1 MLVGLGGNNGSTFV
15 AGILANKR
23 RLSWETRSGTV
34 TANFYGSL
42 TQSGTVHMGY
52 RFDEKSNQ
60 LNDEFIPIKDLLP
73 MVNPIDFEIS
83 GWDISK
89 ANMYESCKRAK
100 VLEPDLIN

>member
-1 MLVGLGGNNGSTFV
+1 
-15 AGILANKR
+15 
-23 RLSWETRSGTV
+23 
-34 TANFYGSL
+34 
-42 TQSGTVHMGY
+42 
-52 RFDEKSNQ
+52 
-60 LNDEFIPIKDLLP
+60 